1 MNFKSNVERNLATKT
16 DVFDHLIQFKLS
28 AISKVNVILGRNLLP
43 IALNTYL
50 PSILLI
56 IISYATVF
64 FKPFFFEATVT
75 VNLTTLLVLV
85 TLFVS
90 VSYPLFLLKPQMGF
104 HGRGAEK
111 SISFMFFVDSLRNI
125 FSLAAKICLHHA
137 YFMKLQLRQIK

>member
-1 MNFKSNVERNLATKT
+1 M
-16 DVFDHLIQFKLS
+16 S

-90 VSYPLFLLKPQMGF
+90 VSYPQLIVLKPQMGF
-104 HGRGAEK
+104 HGTGAEK
-111 SISFMFFVDSLRNI
+111 SISFMLFVDSLRNI
-125 FSLAAKICLHHA
+125 FSLASKICLHLG